1 MRLQRVAGD
10 FLFLGYQLG
19 VNVPL
24 FRKAQQQRIEAAN
37 VGLKIQ
43 AQQKDLALR
52 QLTQKQQK
60 IQLQLQ
66 QLQENIDF
74 YQQELLPNAKA
85 DSEFFQAAFRAG
97 EATYLAYQQ
106 RLDVQI
112 NYRLAYLKLLRNFQ
126 MKQVEL
132 RYLN

>member
-1 MRLQRVAGD
+1 
-10 FLFLGYQLG
+10 LFFGYQLG

-24 FRKAQQQRIEAAN
+24 FKKAQAQKIEAAN

-43 AQQKDLALR
+43 EQQKDLALR
-52 QLTQKQQK
+52 QLEQKQQK

-74 YQQELLPNAKA
+74 YQKELLPNAA
-85 DSEFFQAAFRAG
+85 SDSAFFQAAFRAG

-112 NYRLAYLKLLRNFQ
+112 NYRLAYLKLLRDFQ
-126 MKQVEL
+126 LKQVEL
-132 RYLN
+132 EYLN